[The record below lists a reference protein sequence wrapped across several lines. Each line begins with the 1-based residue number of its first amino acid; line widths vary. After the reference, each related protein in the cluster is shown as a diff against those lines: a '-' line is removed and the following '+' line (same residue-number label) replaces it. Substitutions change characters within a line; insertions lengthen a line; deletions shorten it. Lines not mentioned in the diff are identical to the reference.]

1 MAQIIQY
8 LIIFMR
14 SKIPNYNNYV
24 KIYKLNIIF
33 SFDKISFLW
42 KKIFF
47 SNNDLFFPF
56 FFFFN
61 TKQKSYDENMQC
73 SANQSSQKR
82 KHRWKRLMVCQP
94 SHCVK

>member
-56 FFFFN
+56 FFFFFLIPN
-61 TKQKSYDENMQC
+61 RNHMTKIC
-73 SANQSSQKR
+73 SAVQTDRR
-82 KHRWKRLMVCQP
+82 KNESIVGKGLWFVNRAIV
-94 SHCVK
+94 